1 MEEKRA
7 LAAVTAAFLLAS
19 CGGGDGG
26 PTAEDTRALTGSGP
40 PLETA
45 ADQLARM
52 AGIVSRS
59 DSVVVSTWY
68 GETSHPEFPAFR
80 IPASCSGTTCTLDDP
95 ESGLS
100 LTVEIDEVGFDAALA
115 RAVLAKHG
123 ITMVDVR
130 DGADRTYASVM
141 NHGWFA
147 VTSGRETLEGVDAWH
162 RISSAAGDLTGFAPG
177 GSATWRGIMAGVP
190 VDASGR
196 GEFLQGDATITY
208 HLSAGSLDAAF
219 TGIRNISRNRDH
231 SVPSVRFEDVHVSAD
246 GTFRAGIVGNR
257 IQGGFHGPRH
267 AETAGIF
274 EQRGIVGSF
283 GAKR

>member
-1 MEEKRA
+1 MDELRA

-19 CGGGDGG
+19 CGGDAG

-45 ADQLARM
+45 AEQSARM
-52 AGIVSRS
+52 AGIASRT

-68 GETSHPEFPAFR
+68 GETNHPEYPAFR
-80 IPASCSGTTCTLDDP
+80 IPSSCSGTTCTLDDP
-95 ESGLS
+95 ETGLS
-100 LTVEIDEVGFDAALA
+100 LTVELDDVGFDAALA
-115 RAVLAKHG
+115 RALLAKRG

-130 DGADRTYASVM
+130 DGADRSYASVM

-147 VTSGRETLEGVDAWH
+147 VTSGRETFEGVDAWH
-162 RISSAAGDLTGFAPG
+162 RISSAAGDLTGSAPG
-177 GSATWRGIMAGVP
+177 GSATWHGIMAGVP

-196 GEFLQGDATITY
+196 GDFLQGDATITY
-208 HLSAGSLDAAF
+208 HLPAGSLDAAF

-231 SVPSVRFEDVHVSAD
+231 FVPSVRFDDIHVSAD